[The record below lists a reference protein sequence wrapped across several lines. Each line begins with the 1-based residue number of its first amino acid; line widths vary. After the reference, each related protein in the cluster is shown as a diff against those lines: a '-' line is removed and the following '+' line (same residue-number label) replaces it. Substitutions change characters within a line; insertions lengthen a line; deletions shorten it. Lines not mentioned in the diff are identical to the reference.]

1 VHFLGLLAQWPAR
14 FGTNLH
20 AYVLMDNHYHLLVET
35 PEANLSRLEQWLN
48 VSYTNWMFA
57 YRSINSAA
65 ARNQAHSPLPA
76 GQLSAF
82 PVMAF

>member
-1 VHFLGLLAQWPAR
+1 
-14 FGTNLH
+14 
-20 AYVLMDNHYHLLVET
+20 MLVET
-35 PEANLSRLEQWLN
+35 PEGNLSRLEQWLN